1 MQCLLYFPTHVFFFR
16 VDAKVSLVSS
26 VYRPFDGAIAYR
38 FSPATYQRAIVPVC
52 HLQQENVFNWIS
64 SFILNLLYKKRI
76 ESPKGMS
83 SESSRL
89 SGTMRLLLLERII
102 SIERAVLNHIGVV
115 SSSSVPGGT
124 GRDTREELN
133 RRSPPPCK
141 CEIGPL
147 ILSETAWKS
156 SQHSLESKLPQGIS
170 VPWESHSCSRHLSGF
185 KLKALT
191 VIIWRYRVGVSPCI
205 TPSTTQQRPV
215 CACIRDSRLFCT
227 VCLFRGI
234 TRTR

>member
-1 MQCLLYFPTHVFFFR
+1 MTRSRENVPIRVGSFSYTFGSLFYTKKKRKPCGVFSRAYFTTRLELERCRDVERARAIIFPWTIRLWVGQGQRLAGVIMRSVDQIQCRGYPLAGEFQMQCLLYFPTHVFFFR

-102 SIERAVLNHIGVV
+102 SIERAG
-115 SSSSVPGGT
+115 
-124 GRDTREELN
+124 
-133 RRSPPPCK
+133 
-141 CEIGPL
+141 
-147 ILSETAWKS
+147 
-156 SQHSLESKLPQGIS
+156 
-170 VPWESHSCSRHLSGF
+170 
-185 KLKALT
+185 
-191 VIIWRYRVGVSPCI
+191 
-205 TPSTTQQRPV
+205 
-215 CACIRDSRLFCT
+215 
-227 VCLFRGI
+227 
-234 TRTR
+234 